1 VSARGEWL
9 GAFYVSY
16 PRFHRIIDWDGD
28 GVMELVIP
36 SYGVIHS
43 GKGRPLVELSDA
55 PSLGGPG
62 TETPMVHVADVL
74 GDGRDELIVFNARE
88 IAIFTN
94 PTKPKR
100 AIPPQPAV
108 MKRYY
113 NATYY

>member
-1 VSARGEWL
+1 
-9 GAFYVSY
+9 
-16 PRFHRIIDWDGD
+16 
-28 GVMELVIP
+28 
-36 SYGVIHS
+36 
-43 GKGRPLVELSDA
+43 
-55 PSLGGPG
+55 
-62 TETPMVHVADVL
+62 MVHVADVL